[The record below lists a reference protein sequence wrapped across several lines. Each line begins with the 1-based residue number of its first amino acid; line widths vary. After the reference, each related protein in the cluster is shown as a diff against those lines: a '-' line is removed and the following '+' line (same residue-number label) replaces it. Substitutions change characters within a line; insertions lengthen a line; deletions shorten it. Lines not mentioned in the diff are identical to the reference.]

1 MYQPRPMLKRG
12 YQDKSA
18 GIWGNLLGSIVGSV
32 GTGIGAAIGG
42 PVGAGA
48 GAAIGGGLGGMA
60 RDYTANAL
68 DDSTPDQMMQRQP
81 RGAGSQDQMLQSL
94 LRRYGLV

>member
-18 GIWGNLLGSIVGSV
+18 GMWGNLLGSIVGGV
-32 GTGIGAAIGG
+32 GSGIGAAIGG

-60 RDYTANAL
+60 RDYTTNAL
-68 DDSTPDQMMQRQP
+68 DDSTPDQMMQRQA
-81 RGAGSQDQMLQSL
+81 RGSNQDQLLQSL